1 MYNLP
6 SDFPHDPPKNYTYE
20 VEEFRRNVL
29 RIWCCNHSQFN
40 YNGGDVAKT
49 IWGFYDTKKRQYH
62 APINSKKVGAVVDI
76 STTRSYTAMAINLSP
91 LERAFYD

>member
-1 MYNLP
+1 MNLP
-6 SDFPHDPPKNYTYE
+6 EDFPHQPPESYTYE
-20 VEEFRRNVL
+20 VTEFKRNTL
-29 RIWCCNHSQFN
+29 AIWCCNHSQFN

-76 STTRSYTAMAINLSP
+76 STTRSYTAMTINLSP